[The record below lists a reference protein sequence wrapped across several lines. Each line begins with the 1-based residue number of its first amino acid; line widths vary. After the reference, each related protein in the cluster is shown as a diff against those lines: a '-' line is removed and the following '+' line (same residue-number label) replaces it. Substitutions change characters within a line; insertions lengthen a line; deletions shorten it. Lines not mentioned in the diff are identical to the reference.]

1 MADIVFGKQVLESL
15 TIGMYSD
22 PMTIYREYIQNSTDG
37 IDKAVKSGI
46 IGANEGV
53 IHVIVDKDKR
63 RIEVEDNG
71 SGVSAEL
78 AYNDL
83 FDIGNS
89 EKDYRENRGF
99 RGIGRLGG
107 LGLSSKLS
115 FITSFA
121 GEPKKT
127 IIEWDGDRFL
137 DLLSIDNKEV
147 ETAIEVILSTTH
159 FRQEAEDVDK
169 HYFKVVLDGV
179 YPQFDELLDE
189 NNVEYYLATVA
200 PVDFDAQKF
209 IHSKTINSEYKN
221 AGKPI
226 ETYNVYL
233 NNRKKPIY
241 KQYRSAF
248 KTGHQERSKKEDYIK
263 QIEFFEGHKGDG
275 TLLYKGWYG
284 ISNFYGSVN
293 DKFMCGIRIRKGNIL
308 IGGENT
314 FSRFFSSEG
323 DVANKWFI
331 GEVYVYD
338 PHLLPNAKRDD
349 FERNEAYEVLKKLL
363 TIQADKMNR
372 EHRRVMSNYHSK
384 IKSVTNNLKKL
395 DDIKAQIANGN
406 VFSEVKREKLL
417 QDKKE
422 IEKKLVSDQ
431 RELARIVER
440 ESLDET
446 YRNRAKS
453 LLKQAEIAEKEVIQL
468 ETELI
473 NMPTRTKEEL
483 DSSYSRA
490 ERKLYARI
498 IESIYSFFKDDIS
511 VADKLKEKIISDLKV
526 KKKS

>member
-1 MADIVFGKQVLESL
+1 
-15 TIGMYSD
+15 
-22 PMTIYREYIQNSTDG
+22 
-37 IDKAVKSGI
+37 
-46 IGANEGV
+46 
-53 IHVIVDKDKR
+53 
-63 RIEVEDNG
+63 
-71 SGVSAEL
+71 
-78 AYNDL
+78 
-83 FDIGNS
+83 
-89 EKDYRENRGF
+89 
-99 RGIGRLGG
+99 
-107 LGLSSKLS
+107 
-115 FITSFA
+115 
-121 GEPKKT
+121 
-127 IIEWDGDRFL
+127 
-137 DLLSIDNKEV
+137 
-147 ETAIEVILSTTH
+147 VILATTQ
-159 FRQEAEDVDK
+159 FRQEAEDADK

-189 NNVEYYLATVA
+189 NGVEYYLATVA

-209 IHSKTINSEYKN
+209 IHSKTINSDYKN

-248 KTGHQERSKKEDYIK
+248 KTGHQERSKKDDYIK
-263 QIEFFEGHKGDG
+263 QIEFFEGHKEDG

-293 DKFMCGIRIRKGNIL
+293 DKYMCGIRIRKGNIL

-331 GEVYVYD
+331 GEVHVYD

-406 VFSEVKREKLL
+406 VSSEVKREKLL

-422 IEKKLVSDQ
+422 IEKKLASDQ

-453 LLKQAEIAEKEVIQL
+453 LLKQTETAEKEVIQL

-473 NMPTRTKEEL
+473 NLPTKTKEEL

-511 VADKLKEKIISDLKV
+511 IADKLKEKIISDLKV

>member
-1 MADIVFGKQVLESL
+1 MADIIFGKHVLESL

-46 IGANEGV
+46 IGTNEGV
-53 IHVIVDKDKR
+53 IHVVVDKSKR
-63 RIEVEDNG
+63 RIIVEDNG
-71 SGVSAEL
+71 TGVSAKI
-78 AYNDL
+78 AFNDL

-107 LGLSSKLS
+107 LGLSSKLI
-115 FITSFA
+115 FITSYA
-121 GEPKKT
+121 GEPRKT
-127 IIEWDGDRFL
+127 IIEWDGDKFL

-147 ETAIEVILSTTH
+147 ETAIDVILATTQ
-159 FRQEAEDVDK
+159 FKQEAEDADK

-189 NNVEYYLATVA
+189 NGVEYYLATVA

-209 IHSKTINSEYKN
+209 IHSKTINSNYKN

-241 KQYRSAF
+241 KQYRSTF
-248 KTGHQERSKKEDYIK
+248 KTGHQERTKKDDFIR
-263 QIEFFEGHKGDG
+263 QIEFFEGHKEDG
-275 TLLYKGWYG
+275 TLLYKGWYA

-293 DKFMCGIRIRKGNIL
+293 DKYMCGIRIRKGNIL

-323 DVANKWFI
+323 DVANRWFI
-331 GEVYVYD
+331 GEVHVYD

-349 FERNEAYEVLKKLL
+349 FERNEAYEILKKLL

-384 IKSVTNNLKKL
+384 IKSITNNLKKL
-395 DDIKAQIANGN
+395 DNIKYQIANGN
-406 VFSEVKREKLL
+406 VSSEVKREKLL

-422 IEKKLVSDQ
+422 IEKKLASDQ
-431 RELARIVER
+431 RELARIMER

-453 LLKQAEIAEKEVIQL
+453 LLKKTEAAEKKVIQL

-473 NMPTRTKEEL
+473 NMPTKTKEEL

-511 VADKLKEKIISDLKV
+511 VADKLKEKILLDLKV